1 MEQQWRTKQPEC
13 LYSRYMYFSC
23 NELNYLSEQ
32 VSTGTRGMDNRIRL
46 DLSLILTLVPLIV
59 VHGGGGEELHHTIS
73 VRS

>member
-1 MEQQWRTKQPEC
+1 
-13 LYSRYMYFSC
+13 
-23 NELNYLSEQ
+23 
-32 VSTGTRGMDNRIRL
+32 MDNRIRL